1 MYKVIVQGLI
11 MKLFKIALLCGGM
24 LLFSGEGCPAVRAA
38 VAAGEKVKTEVPAEY
53 VQWLDE
59 LKQEMVKK
67 GISQKTVDEVFAD
80 NYYQAAPEVVDI
92 DRKQIEFILTS
103 TDYLNRTVNKTKV
116 ENGQREYKALYPLF
130 RDMERKYG
138 VPFEYIVAFWGMESN
153 YGKQFGKFQVI
164 AALTMLSYD
173 KRRSS
178 FFRKELFE
186 ALKIVDKWDVDYK
199 KMEGSWA
206 GAMGHFQFMPS
217 TFNAYAVDYNG
228 DGKIDIWHSF
238 EDAAASAANYLS
250 KIGWKKDVPWGMEVS
265 LPWNFDYAQTGRQY
279 VKTVREW
286 QKLGVKTR
294 DNKKIRLNPE
304 LKGAVIVPEG
314 KKGRA
319 YLVLDN
325 FFKIMI
331 WNRSENYSLG
341 VGLLADYVKSGQK
354 WQKLKQRPGLRLKT
368 DDVLKIQSFINRQ
381 GWFKLDED
389 GKLGSKTRE
398 AIKGVQRKAKLP
410 QDGYP
415 DYQLLQKI
423 NKYNPEIGFA
433 IPVPVRKSEKS
444 VLKNEK
450 QTLRTEKKQIH

>member
-1 MYKVIVQGLI
+1 M
-11 MKLFKIALLCGGM
+11 
-24 LLFSGEGCPAVRAA
+24 
-38 VAAGEKVKTEVPAEY
+38 
-53 VQWLDE
+53 
-59 LKQEMVKK
+59 
-67 GISQKTVDEVFAD
+67 
-80 NYYQAAPEVVDI
+80 
-92 DRKQIEFILTS
+92 
-103 TDYLNRTVNKTKV
+103 
-116 ENGQREYKALYPLF
+116 
-130 RDMERKYG
+130 
-138 VPFEYIVAFWGMESN
+138 
-153 YGKQFGKFQVI
+153 
-164 AALTMLSYD
+164 
-173 KRRSS
+173 
-178 FFRKELFE
+178 
-186 ALKIVDKWDVDYK
+186 
-199 KMEGSWA
+199 
-206 GAMGHFQFMPS
+206 
-217 TFNAYAVDYNG
+217 
-228 DGKIDIWHSF
+228 
-238 EDAAASAANYLS
+238 
-250 KIGWKKDVPWGMEVS
+250 
-265 LPWNFDYAQTGRQY
+265 
-279 VKTVREW
+279 
-286 QKLGVKTR
+286 KTR

-331 WNRSENYSLG
+331 WNRSENYALG
-341 VGLLADYVKSGQK
+341 VGLLADYVKSGRK
-354 WQKLKQRPGLRLKT
+354 WQKLQQKPGLRLKT